1 MAKVNLVYCVIGDE
15 KSTDVGVLNLASLY
29 ARAANSDM
37 YTKFSIVEVSI
48 TSKFFFF
55 EYLAPREVR
64 SLRIFLV
71 VMVADAL
78 TVSLVTAPRW

>member
-37 YTKFSIVEVSI
+37 YTSSG
-48 TSKFFFF
+48 SKCNLQIFLL
-55 EYLAPREVR
+55 EYLAPR
-64 SLRIFLV
+64 
-71 VMVADAL
+71 
-78 TVSLVTAPRW
+78 